1 MRKYDFGL
9 NWNGTIKEKFVELL
23 QAACKEKKLS
33 FLWISQDNVKKVAQ
47 DVERKH
53 LTIKV
58 LLDTEATYNKKGDPY
73 ARICYAVKDS
83 GGIVI
88 NDPDRT
94 KAAIDKSVLHYE
106 LVDAG
111 IFTPYTVIVRN
122 WHPNTYRLS
131 DEDRQRL
138 GTPFVI
144 KPALGYG
151 QQGVVMDARGSI
163 REIASA
169 RNFDRGDNFL
179 LQEKITPIELG
190 GKRAWFRVF
199 NLFNTIIPCWWDD
212 VTSHY
217 EHVPYEEFNSYG
229 FYPLVKIVSKIA
241 SLTRMAWFSTEIA
254 IDNKDNQKRFL
265 TIDYINDQCAMDVQ
279 SETPCGV
286 PDNIVKHTADC
297 MVDVAHRHKHHE
309 KFNRK
314 YMVWLKDANIEI
326 RGLGSAPEL
335 LKQTPSQKVSSHG
348 KFVHK
353 ILQMLHPEQEEGKMK
368 KKIVYTLIF
377 VILVLFGKS
386 AYCQYLSGQEK
397 EIYYEIMRREYKLV
411 RQNPDLM
418 DRGDYY
424 YTEQMEGN
432 VHNVIA
438 RKYGLTIDQV
448 WNIMERGLTREIT
461 AQEQRLME
469 KVSAE
474 TDSLPDDSYDEP
486 EQMEE
491 FMQEVARKY
500 GTTFDVLCEL
510 ERRMWHQMD
519 WDDDDWDDEW

>member
-1 MRKYDFGL
+1 
-9 NWNGTIKEKFVELL
+9 
-23 QAACKEKKLS
+23 
-33 FLWISQDNVKKVAQ
+33 
-47 DVERKH
+47 
-53 LTIKV
+53 
-58 LLDTEATYNKKGDPY
+58 
-73 ARICYAVKDS
+73 
-83 GGIVI
+83 
-88 NDPDRT
+88 
-94 KAAIDKSVLHYE
+94 
-106 LVDAG
+106 
-111 IFTPYTVIVRN
+111 
-122 WHPNTYRLS
+122 
-131 DEDRQRL
+131 
-138 GTPFVI
+138 
-144 KPALGYG
+144 
-151 QQGVVMDARGSI
+151 
-163 REIASA
+163 
-169 RNFDRGDNFL
+169 
-179 LQEKITPIELG
+179 
-190 GKRAWFRVF
+190 
-199 NLFNTIIPCWWDD
+199 
-212 VTSHY
+212 
-217 EHVPYEEFNSYG
+217 
-229 FYPLVKIVSKIA
+229 
-241 SLTRMAWFSTEIA
+241 
-254 IDNKDNQKRFL
+254 
-265 TIDYINDQCAMDVQ
+265 
-279 SETPCGV
+279 
-286 PDNIVKHTADC
+286 
-297 MVDVAHRHKHHE
+297 
-309 KFNRK
+309 
-314 YMVWLKDANIEI
+314 
-326 RGLGSAPEL
+326 
-335 LKQTPSQKVSSHG
+335 
-348 KFVHK
+348 
-353 ILQMLHPEQEEGKMK
+353 MK

-519 WDDDDWDDEW
+519 WDDDWDDEW